1 MVERQYEALRRDK
14 LRGAEENRSDGPPS
28 SESTPNSTPIPTPAP
43 TNDETPSDNVNIIHI
58 IIILIYYQYNNNL
71 LSMLCRFLIMMQ

>member
-28 SESTPNSTPIPTPAP
+28 SESTPNSTPTPTPAP
-43 TNDETPSDNVNIIHI
+43 TNDETPSDVNINHT
-58 IIILIYYQYNNNL
+58 IIILIYYQYNL
-71 LSMLCRFLIMMQ
+71 LSMLYRFLIMMQ